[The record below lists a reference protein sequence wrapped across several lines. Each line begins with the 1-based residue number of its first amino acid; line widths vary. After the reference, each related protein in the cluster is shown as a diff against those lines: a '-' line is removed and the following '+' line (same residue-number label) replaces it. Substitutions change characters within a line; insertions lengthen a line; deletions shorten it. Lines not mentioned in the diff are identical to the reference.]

1 MCDAPGLSIC
11 CSLGLQRPSGGGGEC
26 EGSVV
31 AAERKLNFRVAP
43 LPTTSFNFMH
53 KHKLRTKLGKGL
65 LLCLFANRRACLGLP
80 RYASFHAYIV

>member
-31 AAERKLNFRVAP
+31 AAERKLKFRVEF
-43 LPTTSFNFMH
+43 LH
-53 KHKLRTKLGKGL
+53 IL
-65 LLCLFANRRACLGLP
+65 LTEADG
-80 RYASFHAYIV
+80 